1 MKNIG
6 MILMKNKKLT
16 ILLTVLLLNGLVY
29 AIDTRL
35 SIGVNQSQ
43 FAGSDQPGKGTEVI
57 PGFSIGGS
65 LHWPVNS
72 FITVQNGLELHTK
85 GCRINTVGDIYL
97 NNIFV
102 YIESPILLEF
112 RLVQLN
118 PKLFFILG
126 PSFNLNVLA
135 INDVGLIDEIRKWDV
150 ELVAGIGI
158 GLKKISFSL
167 RTSRGLAPFDLSEPE
182 TKLRHRS
189 VSAVVSF
196 LF

>member
-1 MKNIG
+1 VKNIG
-6 MILMKNKKLT
+6 TILVKNKKLT
-16 ILLTVLLLNGLVY
+16 ILLIVLFLNGLVY
-29 AIDTRL
+29 AIDTGL
-35 SIGVNQSQ
+35 SIGINQSQ
-43 FAGSDQPGKGTEVI
+43 FSGKKTATI

-65 LHWPVNS
+65 LQWPVNS
-72 FITVQNGLELHTK
+72 FITVQNGFELHTK
-85 GCRINTVGDIYL
+85 GCRINTIGDIYL

-102 YIESPILLEF
+102 YIESPVLF
-112 RLVQLN
+112 KVRLAQIN

-150 ELVAGIGI
+150 DLIAGIGV
-158 GLKKISFSL
+158 GLEKISFSL
-167 RTSRGLAPFDLSEPE
+167 RISRGLAPFDLSEPE

-189 VSAVVSF
+189 VSTVVTF

>member
-1 MKNIG
+1 MKA
-6 MILMKNKKLT
+6 KKLI
-16 ILLTVLLLNGLVY
+16 ILLIVLIFSGLVY

-35 SIGVNQSQ
+35 SIGINQSR

-102 YIESPILLEF
+102 YVESPILLEL
-112 RLVQLN
+112 RLAKIN
-118 PKLFFILG
+118 PNLFFILG

-135 INDVGLIDEIRKWDV
+135 INDVGLIDEIRTWDV
-150 ELVAGIGI
+150 DFVAGIGI
-158 GLKKISFSL
+158 ELKKISLSL
-167 RTSRGLAPFDLSEPE
+167 RTSRGLMPFDLSEPK
-182 TKLRHRS
+182 TKLRHQS
-189 VSAVVSF
+189 VSAVVTF
-196 LF
+196 DFR

>member
-1 MKNIG
+1 MKSIG
-6 MILMKNKKLT
+6 TISVKDKKLT
-16 ILLTVLLLNGLVY
+16 ILLIVLIFSGLVY

-43 FAGSDQPGKGTEVI
+43 FTGKKTAAI

-65 LHWPVNS
+65 IHWPVNS
-72 FITVQNGLELHTK
+72 YITVQNGLELHTK

-102 YIESPILLEF
+102 YIESPILLVF

>member
-1 MKNIG
+1 MKD
-6 MILMKNKKLT
+6 KK
-16 ILLTVLLLNGLVY
+16 LTVLLIVLIFSRLVY
-29 AIDTRL
+29 AIDPRL

-43 FAGSDQPGKGTEVI
+43 FAGKKTATI
-57 PGFSIGGS
+57 LGFSIGGS
-65 LHWPVNS
+65 IHWPVNS
-72 FITVQNGLELHTK
+72 YITVQNGLELHTK

-112 RLVQLN
+112 SLVQLN

-150 ELVAGIGI
+150 DLVAGVGI
-158 GLKKISFSL
+158 DLEKVSFSL
-167 RTSRGLAPFDLSEPE
+167 RTSRGLAPFDLSEPK
-182 TKLRHRS
+182 TKLRHQS

-196 LF
+196 DFR